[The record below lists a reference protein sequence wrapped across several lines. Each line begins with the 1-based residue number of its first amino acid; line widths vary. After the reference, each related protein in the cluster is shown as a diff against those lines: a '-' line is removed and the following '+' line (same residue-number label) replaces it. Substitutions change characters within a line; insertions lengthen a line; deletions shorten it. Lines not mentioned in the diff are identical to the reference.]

1 METKET
7 KVLTSDE
14 KRQMFKV
21 TRRYMSLSFTEHFF
35 PTLKEAQNWIDETL
49 RDAER
54 LYKVLTYADYGLEVM
69 NVTRLGG
76 KRVTE
81 VYAPVVLTRSRKK
94 AMILF
99 FTIDEPGREIA

>member
-1 METKET
+1 
-7 KVLTSDE
+7 
-14 KRQMFKV
+14 
-21 TRRYMSLSFTEHFF
+21 MSLSFTEHFF
-35 PTLKEAQNWIDETL
+35 ESLEEAQEWVSETL

-54 LYKVLTYADYGLEVM
+54 LYKVLTYADYSLEVI

-81 VYAPVVLTRSRKK
+81 VYAPALLTRSRKK